1 MAYVH
6 INKQTNKVRVFGSI
20 KSLSKAIE
28 IPIDNLYTTF
38 SRKKLKDHETN
49 EYRIIKAGIERNSD
63 PTE

>member
-6 INKQTNKVRVFGSI
+6 INKETNKVRVFGSI
-20 KSLSKAIE
+20 KSLSKALK

-38 SRKKLKDHETN
+38 SRKKLKEHETN
-49 EYRIIKAGIERNSD
+49 EYRIVKARIERTSE